1 MKGVSRKG
9 KDIHSENN
17 EVVCDKYG
25 SFYMYRRWDWTRRE
39 KSKFEE

>member
-25 SFYMYRRWDWTRRE
+25 SFYM
-39 KSKFEE
+39 SKMRLDEARKVEV